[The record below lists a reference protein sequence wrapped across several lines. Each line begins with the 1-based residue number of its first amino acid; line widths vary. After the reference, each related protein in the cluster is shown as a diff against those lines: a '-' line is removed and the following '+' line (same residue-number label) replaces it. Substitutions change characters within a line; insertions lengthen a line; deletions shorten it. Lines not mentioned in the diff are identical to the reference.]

1 MSRNDMN
8 QLLAFAAAQLQK
20 ASADVRTHSTK
31 ELADRTSSLL
41 KQTKEA
47 SRVLSESTKSKS

>member
-20 ASADVRTHSTK
+20 ASADARTPSTK

-47 SRVLSESTKSKS
+47 SRVLSETTKSKP